1 MKSLVERDKKRRLL
15 YKQFEP
21 KRRLLKSIIY
31 NQDVSDEQRIEAQ
44 SALCRLPRN
53 SSKTR
58 IKNRCVITGRSKSV
72 YKYFKIS
79 RIQLRNLALNGKIGG
94 YSKVSW

>member
-1 MKSLVERDKKRRLL
+1 MKSLVERDKKRRIL

-21 KRRLLKSIIY
+21 KRRVLKSIIY
-31 NQDVSDEQRIEAQ
+31 NHGISNEQRSEAQ
-44 SALCRLPRN
+44 SALCKLPRN
-53 SSKTR
+53 SSRTR
-58 IKNRCVITGRSKSV
+58 IKNRCVVTGRSKGV